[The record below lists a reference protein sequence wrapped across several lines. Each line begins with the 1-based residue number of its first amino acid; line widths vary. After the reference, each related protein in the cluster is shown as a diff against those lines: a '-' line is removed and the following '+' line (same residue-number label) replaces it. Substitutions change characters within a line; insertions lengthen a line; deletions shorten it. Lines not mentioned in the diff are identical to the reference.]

1 LKNRKTKECHAGQ
14 IFGEVAIFDN
24 HRRLGTIQVEE
35 AAVLAKFDKERIFS
49 ETNLPHALRAKI
61 LMALA
66 KQIISYLYNEIP
78 ISTRELIMKGESEN
92 IEFKAS
98 ASEAHFPKIL
108 RTMAAMMNAHGGN
121 ILLGVDDAGGL
132 VGVSLSHHKRDAL
145 VLKLNLLVR
154 KHMGNYPATLV
165 VIDAEIIEGL
175 EIIRIECE
183 PSAVPVFVTDNDKE
197 ELLIRVSRENTQL
210 RTLRDSIQYFEK
222 RFVTHTMTHTNIS
235 FVPPDFTNPQSPDSV
250 S

>member
-1 LKNRKTKECHAGQ
+1 
-14 IFGEVAIFDN
+14 
-24 HRRLGTIQVEE
+24 
-35 AAVLAKFDKERIFS
+35 
-49 ETNLPHALRAKI
+49 
-61 LMALA
+61 
-66 KQIISYLYNEIP
+66 
-78 ISTRELIMKGESEN
+78 
-92 IEFKAS
+92 
-98 ASEAHFPKIL
+98 
-108 RTMAAMMNAHGGN
+108 MAAMMNAHGGN